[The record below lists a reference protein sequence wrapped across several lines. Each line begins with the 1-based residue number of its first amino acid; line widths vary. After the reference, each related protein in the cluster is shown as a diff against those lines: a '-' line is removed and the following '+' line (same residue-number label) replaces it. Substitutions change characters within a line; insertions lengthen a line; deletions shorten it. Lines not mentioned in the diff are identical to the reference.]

1 MVSKPDWKSDVA
13 RTIHETEIKF
23 NSFIIDLIKIWFYF

>member
-1 MVSKPDWKSDVA
+1 MVSKPDWKSDA
-13 RTIHETEIKF
+13 RTILETEFKF